1 MSFFSKTIYNTNG
14 VQPFYLSLFRRATG
28 GRAWILDALRGFA
41 ILVMIV
47 YHGLWNL
54 VYLYGFSFDW
64 FQGLPGT
71 VVQVVGSAFFIALS
85 GFCLSLGRKNLRQGL
100 LLLGAGL
107 LITIITGFTTPAY
120 QVHFGI
126 LTLLGA
132 STLVTAALKKPLG
145 RISPLLGIALSLGLA
160 LLFWNA
166 RDGSFGFSTVMI
178 ATLPPELYQNS
189 LTAFLGFPP
198 SSFHSGDYFPLL
210 PYLFF
215 FWLGFFLYPLLIE
228 QVSKTRGKSRLRPFC
243 WVGRHSLIIYLL
255 HQPVLYGVMAV
266 LPL

>member
-1 MSFFSKTIYNTNG
+1 MSFFNKNSCNSTG
-14 VQPFYLSLFRRATG
+14 VQPFHLSLFHKETQ

-54 VYLYGFSFDW
+54 VYLYGFSVGW

-71 VVQVVGSAFFIALS
+71 VVQVAGSAFFIALS

-145 RISPLLGIALSLGLA
+145 KIPPLPGIALSLGLA
-160 LLFWNA
+160 LLLWNA
-166 RDGSFGFSTVMI
+166 RDGSLGFSTVMI
-178 ATLPPELYQNS
+178 ATIPPELYQNS

-198 SSFHSGDYFPLL
+198 ASFHSGDYFPLL

-215 FWLGFFLYPLLIE
+215 FWLGFFLYPLLINA
-228 QVSKTRGKSRLRPFC
+228 VNKTRGKSRLRPLC
-243 WVGRHSLIIYLL
+243 WVGRHSLVIYLL
-255 HQPVLYGVMAV
+255 HQPVLYGVMTV